1 MAKRTI
7 LVDSARRELE
17 KHGTETFPMTV
28 NHDDLWS
35 FEGKNVPIHWHNDL
49 EINLIREGEAVFQ
62 VYQKSYRVRT
72 GEGFLLNRNVP
83 HSCSSPGNEH
93 VRYSTILVR
102 PDFLYG
108 DFGSDVERKCFQP
121 FLQNSAIPCIY
132 LTGFDENGKEILQK
146 LNQVEEAFDRKRFC
160 YELKIKGLLCEAFAM
175 ILYGHRQELTKE
187 KMSKTLKAGAIYTR
201 VNDQNTPRE
210 LTANMEHTEYLWRK
224 RFGIDMT
231 PSEKLMKLLEDVGDW
246 SETRW
251 DIDRHSYNIHNPEY
265 QINVLDSQDTYETLS
280 YFYDDERMLYAPL
293 KLNYLTTTLYETELW
308 YMDMGRC
315 LIPKPEHKYDIEH
328 GVYYYYIEKDSLN
341 GKLLPLFAYGK
352 SQCCD
357 RSGREV
363 PVLIF
368 ENKKMRTKFE
378 NWLEDNLFLKEKY
391 IADLENSAIFQHI
404 KRKEAKNGK
413 STCGVLEVAV
423 AFRFYKKWIKQRE
436 EI

>member
-132 LTGFDENGKEILQK
+132 LAGFDENGKEILQK

-175 ILYGHRQELTKE
+175 ILYGHRQELTKFVPANLQELERLE
-187 KMSKTLKAGAIYTR
+187 KMLNYLNMHFTEVISLQDLADQVHLSREVCCRLFKKMTGKTITGYLEEYRADKSLPL
-201 VNDQNTPRE
+201 VQSDQYSMTQIAEMVGFSNPSRF
-210 LTANMEHTEYLWRK
+210 ASAFRK
-224 RFGIDMT
+224 RFGCNPKT
-231 PSEKLMKLLEDVGDW
+231 
-246 SETRW
+246 
-251 DIDRHSYNIHNPEY
+251 YN
-265 QINVLDSQDTYETLS
+265 
-280 YFYDDERMLYAPL
+280 
-293 KLNYLTTTLYETELW
+293 
-308 YMDMGRC
+308 
-315 LIPKPEHKYDIEH
+315 
-328 GVYYYYIEKDSLN
+328 
-341 GKLLPLFAYGK
+341 
-352 SQCCD
+352 
-357 RSGREV
+357 
-363 PVLIF
+363 
-368 ENKKMRTKFE
+368 
-378 NWLEDNLFLKEKY
+378 
-391 IADLENSAIFQHI
+391 
-404 KRKEAKNGK
+404 
-413 STCGVLEVAV
+413 
-423 AFRFYKKWIKQRE
+423 QR
-436 EI
+436 

>member
-160 YELKIKGLLCEAFAM
+160 YELKIKGFLCEAFAM
-175 ILYGHRQELTKE
+175 ILYGHRQELTKFVPANLQELERLE
-187 KMSKTLKAGAIYTR
+187 KMLNYLNMHFTEVISLQDLADQVHLSREVCCRLFKKMTGKTITGYLEEYR
-201 VNDQNTPRE
+201 VNKSFSLVQSGQYSMTQI
-210 LTANMEHTEYLWRK
+210 TEMVGFSNPSRFASAFRK
-224 RFGIDMT
+224 RFGCN
-231 PSEKLMKLLEDVGDW
+231 PGEY
-246 SETRW
+246 
-251 DIDRHSYNIHNPEY
+251 HSVKH
-265 QINVLDSQDTYETLS
+265 
-280 YFYDDERMLYAPL
+280 
-293 KLNYLTTTLYETELW
+293 
-308 YMDMGRC
+308 
-315 LIPKPEHKYDIEH
+315 
-328 GVYYYYIEKDSLN
+328 
-341 GKLLPLFAYGK
+341 
-352 SQCCD
+352 
-357 RSGREV
+357 
-363 PVLIF
+363 
-368 ENKKMRTKFE
+368 
-378 NWLEDNLFLKEKY
+378 
-391 IADLENSAIFQHI
+391 
-404 KRKEAKNGK
+404 
-413 STCGVLEVAV
+413 
-423 AFRFYKKWIKQRE
+423 
-436 EI
+436 

>member
-35 FEGKNVPIHWHNDL
+35 FEGKNVPIHWHNDF

-175 ILYGHRQELTKE
+175 ILYGHRQELTKFVPANLQELERLE
-187 KMSKTLKAGAIYTR
+187 KMLNYLNMHFTEVISLQDLADQVHLSREVCCRLFKKMTGKTITGYLGEYR
-201 VNDQNTPRE
+201 VNKSFSLVQSGQYSMTQI
-210 LTANMEHTEYLWRK
+210 TEMVGFSNPSRFASAFRK
-224 RFGIDMT
+224 RFGCN
-231 PSEKLMKLLEDVGDW
+231 PGE
-246 SETRW
+246 
-251 DIDRHSYNIHNPEY
+251 YNSVKH
-265 QINVLDSQDTYETLS
+265 
-280 YFYDDERMLYAPL
+280 
-293 KLNYLTTTLYETELW
+293 
-308 YMDMGRC
+308 
-315 LIPKPEHKYDIEH
+315 
-328 GVYYYYIEKDSLN
+328 
-341 GKLLPLFAYGK
+341 
-352 SQCCD
+352 
-357 RSGREV
+357 
-363 PVLIF
+363 
-368 ENKKMRTKFE
+368 
-378 NWLEDNLFLKEKY
+378 
-391 IADLENSAIFQHI
+391 
-404 KRKEAKNGK
+404 
-413 STCGVLEVAV
+413 
-423 AFRFYKKWIKQRE
+423 
-436 EI
+436 

>member
-121 FLQNSAIPCIY
+121 FLQNSAIPCIH

-175 ILYGHRQELTKE
+175 ILYGHRQELTKFVPANLQELERLE
-187 KMSKTLKAGAIYTR
+187 KMLNYLNMYFTEVISLQDLADQVHLSREVCCRLFKKMTGKTITGYLEEYR
-201 VNDQNTPRE
+201 VNKSFSLVQSGQYSMTQI
-210 LTANMEHTEYLWRK
+210 TEMVGFSNPSRFASAFRK
-224 RFGIDMT
+224 RFGCN
-231 PSEKLMKLLEDVGDW
+231 PGE
-246 SETRW
+246 
-251 DIDRHSYNIHNPEY
+251 YNSVKH
-265 QINVLDSQDTYETLS
+265 
-280 YFYDDERMLYAPL
+280 
-293 KLNYLTTTLYETELW
+293 
-308 YMDMGRC
+308 
-315 LIPKPEHKYDIEH
+315 
-328 GVYYYYIEKDSLN
+328 
-341 GKLLPLFAYGK
+341 
-352 SQCCD
+352 
-357 RSGREV
+357 
-363 PVLIF
+363 
-368 ENKKMRTKFE
+368 
-378 NWLEDNLFLKEKY
+378 
-391 IADLENSAIFQHI
+391 
-404 KRKEAKNGK
+404 
-413 STCGVLEVAV
+413 
-423 AFRFYKKWIKQRE
+423 
-436 EI
+436 

>member
-121 FLQNSAIPCIY
+121 FLQNSAIPCIH

-160 YELKIKGLLCEAFAM
+160 YELKIKGLLCEAFAV
-175 ILYGHRQELTKE
+175 ILYGHRQELTKFVPANLQELERLE
-187 KMSKTLKAGAIYTR
+187 KMLNYLNMHFTEVISLQDLADQVHLSREVCCRLFKKMTGKTITGYLEEYRTNKSFSLVQSGQYSMTQI
-201 VNDQNTPRE
+201 
-210 LTANMEHTEYLWRK
+210 TEMVGFSNPSRFASAFRK
-224 RFGIDMT
+224 RFGCNPGEYHSAHLAARMQ
-231 PSEKLMKLLEDVGDW
+231 
-246 SETRW
+246 
-251 DIDRHSYNIHNPEY
+251 RHS
-265 QINVLDSQDTYETLS
+265 
-280 YFYDDERMLYAPL
+280 
-293 KLNYLTTTLYETELW
+293 
-308 YMDMGRC
+308 
-315 LIPKPEHKYDIEH
+315 
-328 GVYYYYIEKDSLN
+328 
-341 GKLLPLFAYGK
+341 
-352 SQCCD
+352 
-357 RSGREV
+357 
-363 PVLIF
+363 
-368 ENKKMRTKFE
+368 
-378 NWLEDNLFLKEKY
+378 
-391 IADLENSAIFQHI
+391 
-404 KRKEAKNGK
+404 
-413 STCGVLEVAV
+413 
-423 AFRFYKKWIKQRE
+423 
-436 EI
+436 

>member
-121 FLQNSAIPCIY
+121 FLQNSAIPCIH
-132 LTGFDENGKEILQK
+132 LTGFDENGKEILWK

-175 ILYGHRQELTKE
+175 ILYGHRPGRSGAFVKRSLLPPFQKNDRQNYHRISGRIPCQQKLF
-187 KMSKTLKAGAIYTR
+187 AGAEWT
-201 VNDQNTPRE
+201 V
-210 LTANMEHTEYLWRK
+210 
-224 RFGIDMT
+224 
-231 PSEKLMKLLEDVGDW
+231 
-246 SETRW
+246 
-251 DIDRHSYNIHNPEY
+251 
-265 QINVLDSQDTYETLS
+265 
-280 YFYDDERMLYAPL
+280 FYDTDHR
-293 KLNYLTTTLYETELW
+293 
-308 YMDMGRC
+308 
-315 LIPKPEHKYDIEH
+315 
-328 GVYYYYIEKDSLN
+328 N
-341 GKLLPLFAYGK
+341 GGL
-352 SQCCD
+352 Q
-357 RSGREV
+357 
-363 PVLIF
+363 
-368 ENKKMRTKFE
+368 
-378 NWLEDNLFLKEKY
+378 
-391 IADLENSAIFQHI
+391 
-404 KRKEAKNGK
+404 
-413 STCGVLEVAV
+413 
-423 AFRFYKKWIKQRE
+423 
-436 EI
+436 

>member
-175 ILYGHRQELTKE
+175 ILYGHRQELTKFVPANLQELERLE
-187 KMSKTLKAGAIYTR
+187 KMLNYLNMHFTGVISLQDLADQVHLSREVCCRLFKKMTGKTITGYLEEYR
-201 VNDQNTPRE
+201 VNKSFSLVQSGQYS
-210 LTANMEHTEYLWRK
+210 MIQITEMVGFSNPSRFASAFRK
-224 RFGIDMT
+224 RFGCN
-231 PSEKLMKLLEDVGDW
+231 PGE
-246 SETRW
+246 
-251 DIDRHSYNIHNPEY
+251 YNSVKH
-265 QINVLDSQDTYETLS
+265 
-280 YFYDDERMLYAPL
+280 
-293 KLNYLTTTLYETELW
+293 
-308 YMDMGRC
+308 
-315 LIPKPEHKYDIEH
+315 
-328 GVYYYYIEKDSLN
+328 
-341 GKLLPLFAYGK
+341 
-352 SQCCD
+352 
-357 RSGREV
+357 
-363 PVLIF
+363 
-368 ENKKMRTKFE
+368 
-378 NWLEDNLFLKEKY
+378 
-391 IADLENSAIFQHI
+391 
-404 KRKEAKNGK
+404 
-413 STCGVLEVAV
+413 
-423 AFRFYKKWIKQRE
+423 
-436 EI
+436 

>member
-17 KHGTETFPMTV
+17 KHGTENFPMTV

-121 FLQNSAIPCIY
+121 FLQNSAIPCIH

-175 ILYGHRQELTKE
+175 ILYGHRQELTKFVPANLQELERLE
-187 KMSKTLKAGAIYTR
+187 KMLNYLNMHFTEVISLQDLADQVHLSREVCCRLFKKMTGKTITGYLEEYR
-201 VNDQNTPRE
+201 VNKSFSLVQSGQYSMTQI
-210 LTANMEHTEYLWRK
+210 TEMVGFSNPSRFASAFRK
-224 RFGIDMT
+224 RFGCN
-231 PSEKLMKLLEDVGDW
+231 PGE
-246 SETRW
+246 
-251 DIDRHSYNIHNPEY
+251 YNSVKH
-265 QINVLDSQDTYETLS
+265 
-280 YFYDDERMLYAPL
+280 
-293 KLNYLTTTLYETELW
+293 
-308 YMDMGRC
+308 
-315 LIPKPEHKYDIEH
+315 
-328 GVYYYYIEKDSLN
+328 
-341 GKLLPLFAYGK
+341 
-352 SQCCD
+352 
-357 RSGREV
+357 
-363 PVLIF
+363 
-368 ENKKMRTKFE
+368 
-378 NWLEDNLFLKEKY
+378 
-391 IADLENSAIFQHI
+391 
-404 KRKEAKNGK
+404 
-413 STCGVLEVAV
+413 
-423 AFRFYKKWIKQRE
+423 
-436 EI
+436 

>member
-132 LTGFDENGKEILQK
+132 LTGFGENGKEILQK

-175 ILYGHRQELTKE
+175 ILYGHRQELTKFVPANLQELERLE
-187 KMSKTLKAGAIYTR
+187 KMLNYLNIHFTEVISLQDLADQVHLSREVCCRLFKKMTGKTITGYLEEYR
-201 VNDQNTPRE
+201 VNKSFSLVQSGQYS
-210 LTANMEHTEYLWRK
+210 MIQITEMVGFSNPSRFASAFRK
-224 RFGIDMT
+224 RFGCN
-231 PSEKLMKLLEDVGDW
+231 PGE
-246 SETRW
+246 
-251 DIDRHSYNIHNPEY
+251 YNSVKH
-265 QINVLDSQDTYETLS
+265 
-280 YFYDDERMLYAPL
+280 
-293 KLNYLTTTLYETELW
+293 
-308 YMDMGRC
+308 
-315 LIPKPEHKYDIEH
+315 
-328 GVYYYYIEKDSLN
+328 
-341 GKLLPLFAYGK
+341 
-352 SQCCD
+352 
-357 RSGREV
+357 
-363 PVLIF
+363 
-368 ENKKMRTKFE
+368 
-378 NWLEDNLFLKEKY
+378 
-391 IADLENSAIFQHI
+391 
-404 KRKEAKNGK
+404 
-413 STCGVLEVAV
+413 
-423 AFRFYKKWIKQRE
+423 
-436 EI
+436 

>member
-121 FLQNSAIPCIY
+121 FLQNSAIPCIH

-175 ILYGHRQELTKE
+175 ILYGHRQELTKFVPANQQELERLE
-187 KMSKTLKAGAIYTR
+187 KM
-201 VNDQNTPRE
+201 
-210 LTANMEHTEYLWRK
+210 
-224 RFGIDMT
+224 
-231 PSEKLMKLLEDVGDW
+231 
-246 SETRW
+246 
-251 DIDRHSYNIHNPEY
+251 
-265 QINVLDSQDTYETLS
+265 
-280 YFYDDERMLYAPL
+280 
-293 KLNYLTTTLYETELW
+293 LNYLNMNFTEV
-308 YMDMGRC
+308 
-315 LIPKPEHKYDIEH
+315 I
-328 GVYYYYIEKDSLN
+328 SLQD
-341 GKLLPLFAYGK
+341 LADQVHL
-352 SQCCD
+352 S
-357 RSGREV
+357 REV
-363 PVLIF
+363 CCRLF
-368 ENKKMRTKFE
+368 KKMTGKTITGYLEEYRT
-378 NWLEDNLFLKEKY
+378 N
-391 IADLENSAIFQHI
+391 
-404 KRKEAKNGK
+404 K
-413 STCGVLEVAV
+413 SFSLVQSGQYSMTQITEMVGFSNPSRFAS
-423 AFRFYKKWIKQRE
+423 AFRKQFGCNPGE
-436 EI
+436 YHSVKH

>member
-175 ILYGHRQELTKE
+175 ILYGHRQELTKFVPANLQELERLE
-187 KMSKTLKAGAIYTR
+187 KMLNYLNMHFTEVISLQDLADQVHLSREVCCRLFKKMTGKTITGYLEEYR
-201 VNDQNTPRE
+201 VNKSFSLVQSGQYSMTQITE
-210 LTANMEHTEYLWRK
+210 LVGFSNPSRFASAFRK
-224 RFGIDMT
+224 RFGCN
-231 PSEKLMKLLEDVGDW
+231 PGE
-246 SETRW
+246 
-251 DIDRHSYNIHNPEY
+251 YNSVKH
-265 QINVLDSQDTYETLS
+265 
-280 YFYDDERMLYAPL
+280 
-293 KLNYLTTTLYETELW
+293 
-308 YMDMGRC
+308 
-315 LIPKPEHKYDIEH
+315 
-328 GVYYYYIEKDSLN
+328 
-341 GKLLPLFAYGK
+341 
-352 SQCCD
+352 
-357 RSGREV
+357 
-363 PVLIF
+363 
-368 ENKKMRTKFE
+368 
-378 NWLEDNLFLKEKY
+378 
-391 IADLENSAIFQHI
+391 
-404 KRKEAKNGK
+404 
-413 STCGVLEVAV
+413 
-423 AFRFYKKWIKQRE
+423 
-436 EI
+436 

>member
-17 KHGTETFPMTV
+17 KHGTEIFPMTV

-175 ILYGHRQELTKE
+175 ILYGHRQELTKFVPANLQELERLE
-187 KMSKTLKAGAIYTR
+187 KMLNYLNMHFTEVISLQDLADQVHLSREVCCRLFKKMTGKTITGYLEEYR
-201 VNDQNTPRE
+201 VNKSFSLVQSGQYSMTQI
-210 LTANMEHTEYLWRK
+210 TEMVGFSNPSRFASAFRK
-224 RFGIDMT
+224 RFGCN
-231 PSEKLMKLLEDVGDW
+231 PGE
-246 SETRW
+246 
-251 DIDRHSYNIHNPEY
+251 YNSVKH
-265 QINVLDSQDTYETLS
+265 
-280 YFYDDERMLYAPL
+280 
-293 KLNYLTTTLYETELW
+293 
-308 YMDMGRC
+308 
-315 LIPKPEHKYDIEH
+315 
-328 GVYYYYIEKDSLN
+328 
-341 GKLLPLFAYGK
+341 
-352 SQCCD
+352 
-357 RSGREV
+357 
-363 PVLIF
+363 
-368 ENKKMRTKFE
+368 
-378 NWLEDNLFLKEKY
+378 
-391 IADLENSAIFQHI
+391 
-404 KRKEAKNGK
+404 
-413 STCGVLEVAV
+413 
-423 AFRFYKKWIKQRE
+423 
-436 EI
+436 

>member
-49 EINLIREGEAVFQ
+49 EINLIREGEAIFQ

-102 PDFLYG
+102 PDFMYG

-175 ILYGHRQELTKE
+175 ILYGHRQELTKFVPANLQELERLE
-187 KMSKTLKAGAIYTR
+187 KMLNYLNMHFTEVISLQDLADQVHLSREVCCRLFKKMTGKTITGYLEEYR
-201 VNDQNTPRE
+201 VNKSFSLVQSGQYSMTQI
-210 LTANMEHTEYLWRK
+210 TEMVGFSNPSRFASAFRK
-224 RFGIDMT
+224 RFGCN
-231 PSEKLMKLLEDVGDW
+231 PGE
-246 SETRW
+246 
-251 DIDRHSYNIHNPEY
+251 YNSVKH
-265 QINVLDSQDTYETLS
+265 
-280 YFYDDERMLYAPL
+280 
-293 KLNYLTTTLYETELW
+293 
-308 YMDMGRC
+308 
-315 LIPKPEHKYDIEH
+315 
-328 GVYYYYIEKDSLN
+328 
-341 GKLLPLFAYGK
+341 
-352 SQCCD
+352 
-357 RSGREV
+357 
-363 PVLIF
+363 
-368 ENKKMRTKFE
+368 
-378 NWLEDNLFLKEKY
+378 
-391 IADLENSAIFQHI
+391 
-404 KRKEAKNGK
+404 
-413 STCGVLEVAV
+413 
-423 AFRFYKKWIKQRE
+423 
-436 EI
+436 

>member
-175 ILYGHRQELTKE
+175 ILYGHRQELTKFVPANRQELERLE
-187 KMSKTLKAGAIYTR
+187 KMLNYLNMHFTEVISLQDLADQVHLSREVCCRLFKKMTGKTITGYLEEYR
-201 VNDQNTPRE
+201 VNKSFSLVQSGQYSMTQI
-210 LTANMEHTEYLWRK
+210 TEMVGFSNPSRFASAFRK
-224 RFGIDMT
+224 RFGCN
-231 PSEKLMKLLEDVGDW
+231 PGE
-246 SETRW
+246 
-251 DIDRHSYNIHNPEY
+251 YNSVKH
-265 QINVLDSQDTYETLS
+265 
-280 YFYDDERMLYAPL
+280 
-293 KLNYLTTTLYETELW
+293 
-308 YMDMGRC
+308 
-315 LIPKPEHKYDIEH
+315 
-328 GVYYYYIEKDSLN
+328 
-341 GKLLPLFAYGK
+341 
-352 SQCCD
+352 
-357 RSGREV
+357 
-363 PVLIF
+363 
-368 ENKKMRTKFE
+368 
-378 NWLEDNLFLKEKY
+378 
-391 IADLENSAIFQHI
+391 
-404 KRKEAKNGK
+404 
-413 STCGVLEVAV
+413 
-423 AFRFYKKWIKQRE
+423 
-436 EI
+436 

>member
-35 FEGKNVPIHWHNDL
+35 CEGKNVPIHWHNDL

-175 ILYGHRQELTKE
+175 ILYGHRQELTKFVPANLQELERLE
-187 KMSKTLKAGAIYTR
+187 KMLNYLNMHFTEVISLQDLADQVHLSREVCCRLFKKMTGKTITGYLEEYR
-201 VNDQNTPRE
+201 VNKSFSLVQSGQYSMTQI
-210 LTANMEHTEYLWRK
+210 TEMVGFSNPSRFASAFRK
-224 RFGIDMT
+224 RFGCN
-231 PSEKLMKLLEDVGDW
+231 PGE
-246 SETRW
+246 
-251 DIDRHSYNIHNPEY
+251 YNSVKH
-265 QINVLDSQDTYETLS
+265 
-280 YFYDDERMLYAPL
+280 
-293 KLNYLTTTLYETELW
+293 
-308 YMDMGRC
+308 
-315 LIPKPEHKYDIEH
+315 
-328 GVYYYYIEKDSLN
+328 
-341 GKLLPLFAYGK
+341 
-352 SQCCD
+352 
-357 RSGREV
+357 
-363 PVLIF
+363 
-368 ENKKMRTKFE
+368 
-378 NWLEDNLFLKEKY
+378 
-391 IADLENSAIFQHI
+391 
-404 KRKEAKNGK
+404 
-413 STCGVLEVAV
+413 
-423 AFRFYKKWIKQRE
+423 
-436 EI
+436 

>member
-132 LTGFDENGKEILQK
+132 LTGFGENGKEILQK

-175 ILYGHRQELTKE
+175 ILYGHRQELTKFVPANLQELERLE
-187 KMSKTLKAGAIYTR
+187 KMLNYLNMHFTEVISLQDLADQVHLSREVCCRLFKKMTGKTITGYLEEYR
-201 VNDQNTPRE
+201 VNKSFSLVQSGQYS
-210 LTANMEHTEYLWRK
+210 MIQITEMVGFSNPSRFASAFRK
-224 RFGIDMT
+224 RFGCN
-231 PSEKLMKLLEDVGDW
+231 PGE
-246 SETRW
+246 
-251 DIDRHSYNIHNPEY
+251 YNS
-265 QINVLDSQDTYETLS
+265 V
-280 YFYDDERMLYAPL
+280 
-293 KLNYLTTTLYETELW
+293 
-308 YMDMGRC
+308 
-315 LIPKPEHKYDIEH
+315 KY
-328 GVYYYYIEKDSLN
+328 
-341 GKLLPLFAYGK
+341 
-352 SQCCD
+352 
-357 RSGREV
+357 
-363 PVLIF
+363 
-368 ENKKMRTKFE
+368 
-378 NWLEDNLFLKEKY
+378 
-391 IADLENSAIFQHI
+391 
-404 KRKEAKNGK
+404 
-413 STCGVLEVAV
+413 
-423 AFRFYKKWIKQRE
+423 
-436 EI
+436 

>member
-175 ILYGHRQELTKE
+175 ILYGHRQELTKFVPANLQELERLE
-187 KMSKTLKAGAIYTR
+187 KMLNYLNMHFTEVISLQDLADQVHLSREVCCRLFKKMTGKTITGYLEEYR
-201 VNDQNTPRE
+201 VNKSFSLVQSGQYS
-210 LTANMEHTEYLWRK
+210 MIQITEMVGFSNPSRFASAFRK
-224 RFGIDMT
+224 RFGCN
-231 PSEKLMKLLEDVGDW
+231 PGE
-246 SETRW
+246 
-251 DIDRHSYNIHNPEY
+251 YNFVKH
-265 QINVLDSQDTYETLS
+265 
-280 YFYDDERMLYAPL
+280 
-293 KLNYLTTTLYETELW
+293 
-308 YMDMGRC
+308 
-315 LIPKPEHKYDIEH
+315 
-328 GVYYYYIEKDSLN
+328 
-341 GKLLPLFAYGK
+341 
-352 SQCCD
+352 
-357 RSGREV
+357 
-363 PVLIF
+363 
-368 ENKKMRTKFE
+368 
-378 NWLEDNLFLKEKY
+378 
-391 IADLENSAIFQHI
+391 
-404 KRKEAKNGK
+404 
-413 STCGVLEVAV
+413 
-423 AFRFYKKWIKQRE
+423 
-436 EI
+436 

>member
-121 FLQNSAIPCIY
+121 FLQNSAIPCIH

-160 YELKIKGLLCEAFAM
+160 YELKIKGLLCEAFAV
-175 ILYGHRQELTKE
+175 ILYGHRQELTKFVPANLQELERLE
-187 KMSKTLKAGAIYTR
+187 KMLNYLNMHFTEVISLQDLADQVHLSREVCCRLFKKMTGKTITGYLEEYR
-201 VNDQNTPRE
+201 
-210 LTANMEHTEYLWRK
+210 ANKSFALVQSGQYSMTQITEMVGFSNPSRFASAFRK
-224 RFGIDMT
+224 RFGCNPGEYHSAHLAARMQ
-231 PSEKLMKLLEDVGDW
+231 
-246 SETRW
+246 
-251 DIDRHSYNIHNPEY
+251 RHS
-265 QINVLDSQDTYETLS
+265 
-280 YFYDDERMLYAPL
+280 
-293 KLNYLTTTLYETELW
+293 
-308 YMDMGRC
+308 
-315 LIPKPEHKYDIEH
+315 
-328 GVYYYYIEKDSLN
+328 
-341 GKLLPLFAYGK
+341 
-352 SQCCD
+352 
-357 RSGREV
+357 
-363 PVLIF
+363 
-368 ENKKMRTKFE
+368 
-378 NWLEDNLFLKEKY
+378 
-391 IADLENSAIFQHI
+391 
-404 KRKEAKNGK
+404 
-413 STCGVLEVAV
+413 
-423 AFRFYKKWIKQRE
+423 
-436 EI
+436 

>member
-121 FLQNSAIPCIY
+121 FLHNSAIPCIH

-175 ILYGHRQELTKE
+175 ILYGHRQELTKFVPANLQELERLE
-187 KMSKTLKAGAIYTR
+187 KMLNYLNMHFTEVISLQDLADQVHLSREVCCRLFKKMTGKTITGYLEEYR
-201 VNDQNTPRE
+201 VNKSFSLVQSGQYSMTQI
-210 LTANMEHTEYLWRK
+210 TEMVGFSNPSRFASAFRK
-224 RFGIDMT
+224 RFGCN
-231 PSEKLMKLLEDVGDW
+231 PGE
-246 SETRW
+246 
-251 DIDRHSYNIHNPEY
+251 YNSVKH
-265 QINVLDSQDTYETLS
+265 
-280 YFYDDERMLYAPL
+280 
-293 KLNYLTTTLYETELW
+293 
-308 YMDMGRC
+308 
-315 LIPKPEHKYDIEH
+315 
-328 GVYYYYIEKDSLN
+328 
-341 GKLLPLFAYGK
+341 
-352 SQCCD
+352 
-357 RSGREV
+357 
-363 PVLIF
+363 
-368 ENKKMRTKFE
+368 
-378 NWLEDNLFLKEKY
+378 
-391 IADLENSAIFQHI
+391 
-404 KRKEAKNGK
+404 
-413 STCGVLEVAV
+413 
-423 AFRFYKKWIKQRE
+423 
-436 EI
+436 

>member
-17 KHGTETFPMTV
+17 KHGPETFPMTV

-175 ILYGHRQELTKE
+175 ILYGHRQELTKFVPANLQELERLE
-187 KMSKTLKAGAIYTR
+187 KMLNYLNMHFTEVISLQDLADQVHLSREVCCRLFKKMTGKTITGYLEEYR
-201 VNDQNTPRE
+201 VNKSFSLVQSGQYSMTQI
-210 LTANMEHTEYLWRK
+210 TEMVGFSNPSRFASAFRK
-224 RFGIDMT
+224 RFGCN
-231 PSEKLMKLLEDVGDW
+231 PGE
-246 SETRW
+246 
-251 DIDRHSYNIHNPEY
+251 YNSVKH
-265 QINVLDSQDTYETLS
+265 
-280 YFYDDERMLYAPL
+280 
-293 KLNYLTTTLYETELW
+293 
-308 YMDMGRC
+308 
-315 LIPKPEHKYDIEH
+315 
-328 GVYYYYIEKDSLN
+328 
-341 GKLLPLFAYGK
+341 
-352 SQCCD
+352 
-357 RSGREV
+357 
-363 PVLIF
+363 
-368 ENKKMRTKFE
+368 
-378 NWLEDNLFLKEKY
+378 
-391 IADLENSAIFQHI
+391 
-404 KRKEAKNGK
+404 
-413 STCGVLEVAV
+413 
-423 AFRFYKKWIKQRE
+423 
-436 EI
+436 

>member
-1 MAKRTI
+1 MFFTARPIIEKLIVKCDSGIAVYDTDIDQISKFIYDNKEDFFAGKQIETGEGKMAKRTI

-160 YELKIKGLLCEAFAM
+160 YELKIRGLLCEAFAM
-175 ILYGHRQELTKE
+175 ILYGHRQELTKFVPANLQELERLE
-187 KMSKTLKAGAIYTR
+187 KMLNYLNMHFTEVISLQDLADQVHLSREVCCRLFKKMTGKTITGYLEEYR
-201 VNDQNTPRE
+201 VNKSFSLVQSGQYSMTQI
-210 LTANMEHTEYLWRK
+210 TEMVGFSNPSRFASAFRK
-224 RFGIDMT
+224 RFGCN
-231 PSEKLMKLLEDVGDW
+231 PGE
-246 SETRW
+246 
-251 DIDRHSYNIHNPEY
+251 YNSVKH
-265 QINVLDSQDTYETLS
+265 
-280 YFYDDERMLYAPL
+280 
-293 KLNYLTTTLYETELW
+293 
-308 YMDMGRC
+308 
-315 LIPKPEHKYDIEH
+315 
-328 GVYYYYIEKDSLN
+328 
-341 GKLLPLFAYGK
+341 
-352 SQCCD
+352 
-357 RSGREV
+357 
-363 PVLIF
+363 
-368 ENKKMRTKFE
+368 
-378 NWLEDNLFLKEKY
+378 
-391 IADLENSAIFQHI
+391 
-404 KRKEAKNGK
+404 
-413 STCGVLEVAV
+413 
-423 AFRFYKKWIKQRE
+423 
-436 EI
+436 

>member
-175 ILYGHRQELTKE
+175 ILYGHRQELTKFVPANLQELERLE
-187 KMSKTLKAGAIYTR
+187 KMLNYLNMHFTEVISLQDLADQVHLSREVCCRLFKKMTGKTITGYLEEYR
-201 VNDQNTPRE
+201 VNKSFSLVQSGQYSMTQI
-210 LTANMEHTEYLWRK
+210 TEMVGFSNPSRFASAFHK
-224 RFGIDMT
+224 RFGCN
-231 PSEKLMKLLEDVGDW
+231 PGE
-246 SETRW
+246 
-251 DIDRHSYNIHNPEY
+251 YNSVKH
-265 QINVLDSQDTYETLS
+265 
-280 YFYDDERMLYAPL
+280 
-293 KLNYLTTTLYETELW
+293 
-308 YMDMGRC
+308 
-315 LIPKPEHKYDIEH
+315 
-328 GVYYYYIEKDSLN
+328 
-341 GKLLPLFAYGK
+341 
-352 SQCCD
+352 
-357 RSGREV
+357 
-363 PVLIF
+363 
-368 ENKKMRTKFE
+368 
-378 NWLEDNLFLKEKY
+378 
-391 IADLENSAIFQHI
+391 
-404 KRKEAKNGK
+404 
-413 STCGVLEVAV
+413 
-423 AFRFYKKWIKQRE
+423 
-436 EI
+436 

>member
-175 ILYGHRQELTKE
+175 ILYGHRQELTKFVPANLQELERLE
-187 KMSKTLKAGAIYTR
+187 KMLNYLNMHFTEVISLQDLADQVHWSRVVCCRLFKKMTGKTITGYLEEYR
-201 VNDQNTPRE
+201 VNKSFSLVQSGQYSMTQI
-210 LTANMEHTEYLWRK
+210 TEMVGFSNPSRFASAFRK
-224 RFGIDMT
+224 RFGCN
-231 PSEKLMKLLEDVGDW
+231 PGEY
-246 SETRW
+246 
-251 DIDRHSYNIHNPEY
+251 HSVKH
-265 QINVLDSQDTYETLS
+265 
-280 YFYDDERMLYAPL
+280 
-293 KLNYLTTTLYETELW
+293 
-308 YMDMGRC
+308 
-315 LIPKPEHKYDIEH
+315 
-328 GVYYYYIEKDSLN
+328 
-341 GKLLPLFAYGK
+341 
-352 SQCCD
+352 
-357 RSGREV
+357 
-363 PVLIF
+363 
-368 ENKKMRTKFE
+368 
-378 NWLEDNLFLKEKY
+378 
-391 IADLENSAIFQHI
+391 
-404 KRKEAKNGK
+404 
-413 STCGVLEVAV
+413 
-423 AFRFYKKWIKQRE
+423 
-436 EI
+436 

>member
-132 LTGFDENGKEILQK
+132 LTGFDENGNLRTHNGLILERECNIFYNRLEDILQD
-146 LNQVEEAFDRKRFC
+146 V
-160 YELKIKGLLCEAFAM
+160 M
-175 ILYGHRQELTKE
+175 P
-187 KMSKTLKAGAIYTR
+187 KT
-201 VNDQNTPRE
+201 
-210 LTANMEHTEYLWRK
+210 
-224 RFGIDMT
+224 
-231 PSEKLMKLLEDVGDW
+231 
-246 SETRW
+246 
-251 DIDRHSYNIHNPEY
+251 
-265 QINVLDSQDTYETLS
+265 DS
-280 YFYDDERMLYAPL
+280 
-293 KLNYLTTTLYETELW
+293 
-308 YMDMGRC
+308 
-315 LIPKPEHKYDIEH
+315 
-328 GVYYYYIEKDSLN
+328 
-341 GKLLPLFAYGK
+341 
-352 SQCCD
+352 
-357 RSGREV
+357 
-363 PVLIF
+363 PV
-368 ENKKMRTKFE
+368 
-378 NWLEDNLFLKEKY
+378 
-391 IADLENSAIFQHI
+391 S
-404 KRKEAKNGK
+404 
-413 STCGVLEVAV
+413 V
-423 AFRFYKKWIKQRE
+423 
-436 EI
+436 

>member
-28 NHDDLWS
+28 NNDDLWS

-121 FLQNSAIPCIY
+121 FLQNSAIPCIH

-175 ILYGHRQELTKE
+175 ILYGHRQELTKFVPANLQELERLE
-187 KMSKTLKAGAIYTR
+187 KMLNYLNMHFTEVISLQDLADQVHLSREVCCRLFKKMTGKTITGYLEEYR
-201 VNDQNTPRE
+201 VNKSFSLVQSGQYSMTQI
-210 LTANMEHTEYLWRK
+210 TEMVGFSNPSRFASAFRK
-224 RFGIDMT
+224 RFGCN
-231 PSEKLMKLLEDVGDW
+231 PGE
-246 SETRW
+246 
-251 DIDRHSYNIHNPEY
+251 YNSVKH
-265 QINVLDSQDTYETLS
+265 
-280 YFYDDERMLYAPL
+280 
-293 KLNYLTTTLYETELW
+293 
-308 YMDMGRC
+308 
-315 LIPKPEHKYDIEH
+315 
-328 GVYYYYIEKDSLN
+328 
-341 GKLLPLFAYGK
+341 
-352 SQCCD
+352 
-357 RSGREV
+357 
-363 PVLIF
+363 
-368 ENKKMRTKFE
+368 
-378 NWLEDNLFLKEKY
+378 
-391 IADLENSAIFQHI
+391 
-404 KRKEAKNGK
+404 
-413 STCGVLEVAV
+413 
-423 AFRFYKKWIKQRE
+423 
-436 EI
+436 

>member
-1 MAKRTI
+1 MFFTARPIIEKRIVKCDSGIAVYDTDIDQISKFIYDNKEDFFAGKQIETGEGKMTKRTI

-175 ILYGHRQELTKE
+175 ILYGHRQELTKFVPANLQELERLE
-187 KMSKTLKAGAIYTR
+187 KMLNYLNIHFTEVISLQDLADQVHLSREVCCRLFKKMTGKTITGYLEEYR
-201 VNDQNTPRE
+201 VNKSFSLVQSGQYSMTQI
-210 LTANMEHTEYLWRK
+210 TEMVGFSNPSRFASAFRK
-224 RFGIDMT
+224 RFGCN
-231 PSEKLMKLLEDVGDW
+231 PGE
-246 SETRW
+246 
-251 DIDRHSYNIHNPEY
+251 YNSVKH
-265 QINVLDSQDTYETLS
+265 
-280 YFYDDERMLYAPL
+280 
-293 KLNYLTTTLYETELW
+293 
-308 YMDMGRC
+308 
-315 LIPKPEHKYDIEH
+315 
-328 GVYYYYIEKDSLN
+328 
-341 GKLLPLFAYGK
+341 
-352 SQCCD
+352 
-357 RSGREV
+357 
-363 PVLIF
+363 
-368 ENKKMRTKFE
+368 
-378 NWLEDNLFLKEKY
+378 
-391 IADLENSAIFQHI
+391 
-404 KRKEAKNGK
+404 
-413 STCGVLEVAV
+413 
-423 AFRFYKKWIKQRE
+423 
-436 EI
+436 

>member
-175 ILYGHRQELTKE
+175 ILYGHRQELTKFVPANLQELERLE
-187 KMSKTLKAGAIYTR
+187 KMLNYLNIHFTEVISLQDLVDQVHLSREVCCRLFKKMTGKTITGYLEEYR
-201 VNDQNTPRE
+201 VNKSFSLVQSGQYSMTQI
-210 LTANMEHTEYLWRK
+210 TEMVGFSNPSRFASAFRK
-224 RFGIDMT
+224 RFGCN
-231 PSEKLMKLLEDVGDW
+231 PGE
-246 SETRW
+246 
-251 DIDRHSYNIHNPEY
+251 YNSVKH
-265 QINVLDSQDTYETLS
+265 
-280 YFYDDERMLYAPL
+280 
-293 KLNYLTTTLYETELW
+293 
-308 YMDMGRC
+308 
-315 LIPKPEHKYDIEH
+315 
-328 GVYYYYIEKDSLN
+328 
-341 GKLLPLFAYGK
+341 
-352 SQCCD
+352 
-357 RSGREV
+357 
-363 PVLIF
+363 
-368 ENKKMRTKFE
+368 
-378 NWLEDNLFLKEKY
+378 
-391 IADLENSAIFQHI
+391 
-404 KRKEAKNGK
+404 
-413 STCGVLEVAV
+413 
-423 AFRFYKKWIKQRE
+423 
-436 EI
+436 

>member
-175 ILYGHRQELTKE
+175 ILYGHKQELTKFVPANLQELERLE
-187 KMSKTLKAGAIYTR
+187 KMLNYLNMHFTEVISLQDLADQVHLSREVCCRLFKKMTGKTITGYLEEYR
-201 VNDQNTPRE
+201 VNKSFSLVQSGQYSMTQI
-210 LTANMEHTEYLWRK
+210 TEMVGFSNPSRFASAFRK
-224 RFGIDMT
+224 RFGCN
-231 PSEKLMKLLEDVGDW
+231 PGE
-246 SETRW
+246 
-251 DIDRHSYNIHNPEY
+251 YNS
-265 QINVLDSQDTYETLS
+265 V
-280 YFYDDERMLYAPL
+280 
-293 KLNYLTTTLYETELW
+293 
-308 YMDMGRC
+308 
-315 LIPKPEHKYDIEH
+315 KY
-328 GVYYYYIEKDSLN
+328 
-341 GKLLPLFAYGK
+341 
-352 SQCCD
+352 
-357 RSGREV
+357 
-363 PVLIF
+363 
-368 ENKKMRTKFE
+368 
-378 NWLEDNLFLKEKY
+378 
-391 IADLENSAIFQHI
+391 
-404 KRKEAKNGK
+404 
-413 STCGVLEVAV
+413 
-423 AFRFYKKWIKQRE
+423 
-436 EI
+436 

>member
-175 ILYGHRQELTKE
+175 ILYGHRQELTKFVPANLQELERLE
-187 KMSKTLKAGAIYTR
+187 KMLNYLNMHFTEVISLQDLADQVHLSREVCCRFFKKMTGKTITGYLEEYR
-201 VNDQNTPRE
+201 VNKSFSLVQSGQYSMTQI
-210 LTANMEHTEYLWRK
+210 TEMVGFSNPSRFASAFRK
-224 RFGIDMT
+224 RFGCN
-231 PSEKLMKLLEDVGDW
+231 PGE
-246 SETRW
+246 
-251 DIDRHSYNIHNPEY
+251 YNSVKH
-265 QINVLDSQDTYETLS
+265 
-280 YFYDDERMLYAPL
+280 
-293 KLNYLTTTLYETELW
+293 
-308 YMDMGRC
+308 
-315 LIPKPEHKYDIEH
+315 
-328 GVYYYYIEKDSLN
+328 
-341 GKLLPLFAYGK
+341 
-352 SQCCD
+352 
-357 RSGREV
+357 
-363 PVLIF
+363 
-368 ENKKMRTKFE
+368 
-378 NWLEDNLFLKEKY
+378 
-391 IADLENSAIFQHI
+391 
-404 KRKEAKNGK
+404 
-413 STCGVLEVAV
+413 
-423 AFRFYKKWIKQRE
+423 
-436 EI
+436 

>member
-72 GEGFLLNRNVP
+72 GDGFLLNRNVP

-175 ILYGHRQELTKE
+175 ILYGHRQELTKFVPANLQELERLE
-187 KMSKTLKAGAIYTR
+187 KMLNYLNMHFTEVISLQDLADQVHLSREVCCRLFKKMTGKTITGYLEEYR
-201 VNDQNTPRE
+201 VNKSFSLVQSGQYSMTQI
-210 LTANMEHTEYLWRK
+210 TEMVGFSNPSRFASAFRK
-224 RFGIDMT
+224 RFGCN
-231 PSEKLMKLLEDVGDW
+231 PGEY
-246 SETRW
+246 
-251 DIDRHSYNIHNPEY
+251 HSVKH
-265 QINVLDSQDTYETLS
+265 
-280 YFYDDERMLYAPL
+280 
-293 KLNYLTTTLYETELW
+293 
-308 YMDMGRC
+308 
-315 LIPKPEHKYDIEH
+315 
-328 GVYYYYIEKDSLN
+328 
-341 GKLLPLFAYGK
+341 
-352 SQCCD
+352 
-357 RSGREV
+357 
-363 PVLIF
+363 
-368 ENKKMRTKFE
+368 
-378 NWLEDNLFLKEKY
+378 
-391 IADLENSAIFQHI
+391 
-404 KRKEAKNGK
+404 
-413 STCGVLEVAV
+413 
-423 AFRFYKKWIKQRE
+423 
-436 EI
+436 

>member
-17 KHGTETFPMTV
+17 KHGTENFPMTV

-49 EINLIREGEAVFQ
+49 EINIIREGEAVFQ

-175 ILYGHRQELTKE
+175 ILYGHRQELTKFVPANLQELERLE
-187 KMSKTLKAGAIYTR
+187 KMLNYLNMHFTEVISLQDLADQVHLSREVCCRLFKKMTGKTITGYLEEYR
-201 VNDQNTPRE
+201 VNKSFSLVQSGQYSMTQI
-210 LTANMEHTEYLWRK
+210 TEMVGFSNPSRFASAFRK
-224 RFGIDMT
+224 RFGCN
-231 PSEKLMKLLEDVGDW
+231 PGE
-246 SETRW
+246 
-251 DIDRHSYNIHNPEY
+251 YNSVKH
-265 QINVLDSQDTYETLS
+265 
-280 YFYDDERMLYAPL
+280 
-293 KLNYLTTTLYETELW
+293 
-308 YMDMGRC
+308 
-315 LIPKPEHKYDIEH
+315 
-328 GVYYYYIEKDSLN
+328 
-341 GKLLPLFAYGK
+341 
-352 SQCCD
+352 
-357 RSGREV
+357 
-363 PVLIF
+363 
-368 ENKKMRTKFE
+368 
-378 NWLEDNLFLKEKY
+378 
-391 IADLENSAIFQHI
+391 
-404 KRKEAKNGK
+404 
-413 STCGVLEVAV
+413 
-423 AFRFYKKWIKQRE
+423 
-436 EI
+436 

>member
-175 ILYGHRQELTKE
+175 ILYGHRQELTKFVPANLQELERLE
-187 KMSKTLKAGAIYTR
+187 KMLNYLNMHFTEVISLQDLADQVHLSREVCCRLFKKMTGKTITGYLEEYR
-201 VNDQNTPRE
+201 VNKSFSLVQSGQYS
-210 LTANMEHTEYLWRK
+210 MIQITEMVGFSNPSRFASAFRK
-224 RFGIDMT
+224 RFGCN
-231 PSEKLMKLLEDVGDW
+231 PGEY
-246 SETRW
+246 
-251 DIDRHSYNIHNPEY
+251 HS
-265 QINVLDSQDTYETLS
+265 V
-280 YFYDDERMLYAPL
+280 
-293 KLNYLTTTLYETELW
+293 
-308 YMDMGRC
+308 
-315 LIPKPEHKYDIEH
+315 KY
-328 GVYYYYIEKDSLN
+328 
-341 GKLLPLFAYGK
+341 
-352 SQCCD
+352 
-357 RSGREV
+357 
-363 PVLIF
+363 
-368 ENKKMRTKFE
+368 
-378 NWLEDNLFLKEKY
+378 
-391 IADLENSAIFQHI
+391 
-404 KRKEAKNGK
+404 
-413 STCGVLEVAV
+413 
-423 AFRFYKKWIKQRE
+423 
-436 EI
+436 

>member
-121 FLQNSAIPCIY
+121 FLQNSAIPCIH

-175 ILYGHRQELTKE
+175 ILYGHRQELTKFVPANLQELERLE
-187 KMSKTLKAGAIYTR
+187 KMLNYLNMHFTEVISLQDLADQVHLSREVCCRLFKKMTGKTITGYLEEYR
-201 VNDQNTPRE
+201 VNKSFSLVQSGQYSMTQI
-210 LTANMEHTEYLWRK
+210 TEMVGFNNPSRFASAFRK
-224 RFGIDMT
+224 RFGCN
-231 PSEKLMKLLEDVGDW
+231 PGE
-246 SETRW
+246 
-251 DIDRHSYNIHNPEY
+251 YNSVKH
-265 QINVLDSQDTYETLS
+265 
-280 YFYDDERMLYAPL
+280 
-293 KLNYLTTTLYETELW
+293 
-308 YMDMGRC
+308 
-315 LIPKPEHKYDIEH
+315 
-328 GVYYYYIEKDSLN
+328 
-341 GKLLPLFAYGK
+341 
-352 SQCCD
+352 
-357 RSGREV
+357 
-363 PVLIF
+363 
-368 ENKKMRTKFE
+368 
-378 NWLEDNLFLKEKY
+378 
-391 IADLENSAIFQHI
+391 
-404 KRKEAKNGK
+404 
-413 STCGVLEVAV
+413 
-423 AFRFYKKWIKQRE
+423 
-436 EI
+436 

>member
-62 VYQKSYRVRT
+62 VYQECYRVRP

-83 HSCSSPGNEH
+83 HSCSSAGNEH

-175 ILYGHRQELTKE
+175 ILYGHRQELTKFVPANLQELERLE
-187 KMSKTLKAGAIYTR
+187 KMLNYLNMYFTEVISLQDLADQVHLSREVCCRLFKKMTGKTITGYLEEYR
-201 VNDQNTPRE
+201 VNKSFSLVQSGQYSMTQI
-210 LTANMEHTEYLWRK
+210 TEMVGFSNPSRFASAFRK
-224 RFGIDMT
+224 RFGCN
-231 PSEKLMKLLEDVGDW
+231 PGE
-246 SETRW
+246 
-251 DIDRHSYNIHNPEY
+251 YNSVKH
-265 QINVLDSQDTYETLS
+265 
-280 YFYDDERMLYAPL
+280 
-293 KLNYLTTTLYETELW
+293 
-308 YMDMGRC
+308 
-315 LIPKPEHKYDIEH
+315 
-328 GVYYYYIEKDSLN
+328 
-341 GKLLPLFAYGK
+341 
-352 SQCCD
+352 
-357 RSGREV
+357 
-363 PVLIF
+363 
-368 ENKKMRTKFE
+368 
-378 NWLEDNLFLKEKY
+378 
-391 IADLENSAIFQHI
+391 
-404 KRKEAKNGK
+404 
-413 STCGVLEVAV
+413 
-423 AFRFYKKWIKQRE
+423 
-436 EI
+436 

>member
-160 YELKIKGLLCEAFAM
+160 YELKIKGLLCEACAM
-175 ILYGHRQELTKE
+175 IFYGHRQELTKFVPENLQELERLE
-187 KMSKTLKAGAIYTR
+187 KMLNYLNMHFTEVISLQDLADQVHLSREVCCRLFKKMTGKTITGYLEEYR
-201 VNDQNTPRE
+201 VNKSFSLVQSGQYSMTQI
-210 LTANMEHTEYLWRK
+210 TEMVGFSNPSRFASAFRK
-224 RFGIDMT
+224 RFGCN
-231 PSEKLMKLLEDVGDW
+231 PGE
-246 SETRW
+246 
-251 DIDRHSYNIHNPEY
+251 YNSVKH
-265 QINVLDSQDTYETLS
+265 
-280 YFYDDERMLYAPL
+280 
-293 KLNYLTTTLYETELW
+293 
-308 YMDMGRC
+308 
-315 LIPKPEHKYDIEH
+315 
-328 GVYYYYIEKDSLN
+328 
-341 GKLLPLFAYGK
+341 
-352 SQCCD
+352 
-357 RSGREV
+357 
-363 PVLIF
+363 
-368 ENKKMRTKFE
+368 
-378 NWLEDNLFLKEKY
+378 
-391 IADLENSAIFQHI
+391 
-404 KRKEAKNGK
+404 
-413 STCGVLEVAV
+413 
-423 AFRFYKKWIKQRE
+423 
-436 EI
+436 